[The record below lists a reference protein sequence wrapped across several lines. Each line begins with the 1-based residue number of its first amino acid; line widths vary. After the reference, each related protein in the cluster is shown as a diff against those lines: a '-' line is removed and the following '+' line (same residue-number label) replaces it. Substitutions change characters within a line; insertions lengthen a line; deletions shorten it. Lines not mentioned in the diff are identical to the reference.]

1 MARENIILIDHIRT
15 TAKKLEEGSHY
26 MWGHMGSC
34 NCGNVAQQI
43 TKLSGS
49 EIHEMA
55 MKRKGDWNDQCD
67 DFCPTSGLPADEL
80 IATLLDAGLDLDDLK
95 NLEKLSDKEVLKTLP
110 LKYRYLKNNNRQHV
124 VIYLKAWADLL
135 EKRLLEKITLSDLN
149 LNKKSKVIG

>member
-1 MARENIILIDHIRT
+1 
-15 TAKKLEEGSHY
+15 

-55 MKRKGDWNDQCD
+55 MKRKGDWNDQCN
-67 DFCPTSGLPADEL
+67 DFCPTSGLPSDEL

-135 EKRLLEKITLSDLN
+135 EKGLLEKITLSDLN